1 MASNSP
7 LAAQIVPDATLPT
20 NSIVTPNGNTFTI
33 DGGTAAGGNLFHSFR
48 EFSVSTGN
56 TAFFNN
62 ASTVENIITR
72 VTGGQISNIDGL
84 IRANGKANLFL
95 INPSGLI
102 FGPNAK
108 LDIGGSFIGST
119 GDSIRFTDGNVF
131 NATNP
136 NAPPLLTVNVPIG
149 LQYGSNPGDIRVQGG
164 GHDLIQPQLSPFII
178 GQIKGLQV
186 QNGQTLALVGGNV
199 ILEGGVLTAESGQI
213 ELGGVADG
221 EVSLSSTVTGWTLG
235 YDSIKNFRDI
245 RLLSLSAADTSGA
258 PGGSI
263 RVSGRNLEMRDG
275 SVLHIQNQGSQP
287 GGDILLNLSGS
298 LEAFGIPNTT
308 KPSILATSL
317 INETVGAGNSGRIK
331 ISAGRVVFQ
340 AGAQMSTPTY
350 TTGAS
355 GDIIVTASESIQVAG
370 TQVDPSGGPVVSLI
384 SPASF
389 GAGKAG
395 NLTLS
400 TKLLQILDGALV
412 SSLTLGTGSGGNVVV
427 NATESIEIIGSSPNF
442 SGSNLSAST
451 FNAGNAGNI
460 TVNTARL
467 VLRDGG
473 RVDAN
478 TIASGNAG
486 NVTVNASDSVEISG
500 TVRSQ
505 NLITPSQVG
514 SAANTPDPALQ
525 QFLGLPP
532 IPSGSPGD
540 VTINTPVL
548 PVSDGALV
556 TVQNVGTGNA
566 GNLQIRANSI
576 FLNSGGGITASTAS
590 GEGGNLSLRVGSL
603 QLRNNS
609 QINAEAGGTG
619 NGGNVT
625 LNTDTLAVLENSR
638 INANA
643 FQGAGGNIAIN
654 TQGIYVAPNSRI
666 TASSQLGVAGAVQI
680 NNPEASPN
688 AGLVNLPENV
698 SDTSDQIQV
707 GCAAQQ
713 GNSFTLTGRGGLPE
727 NPTTTLSA
735 PTVWRD
741 LQDFASGNLS
751 NQGNRSSAAI
761 PASSSL
767 PASSSISPRDR
778 IVEATGWII
787 NPSGQVELVAHLP
800 QATPSPSAFRVP
812 QCGDLRN

>member
-1 MASNSP
+1 MFSNQMRCLFQLKFACACFTVICWASNKP
-7 LAAQIVPDATLPT
+7 IAAQIVPDATLPT

-48 EFSVSTGN
+48 EFSVPTGN

-62 ASTVENIITR
+62 APTIDNIITR

-84 IRANGKANLFL
+84 IRANGKANLFI

-102 FGPNAK
+102 FGANAK

-119 GDSIRFTDGNVF
+119 ADSIRFADGSVF
-131 NATNP
+131 SATNP

-149 LQYGSNPGDIRVQGG
+149 LQYGSNPGDIRVRGG

-186 QNGQTLALVGGNV
+186 QNGHTLALVGGNV
-199 ILEGGVLTAESGQI
+199 FLEGGVLTADSGRI

-221 EVSLSSTVTGWTLG
+221 EVSLSSTVTSWTLG

-287 GGDILLNLSGS
+287 GGDILVNLSGS

-317 INETVGAGNSGRIK
+317 INETVGAGNSGNIT
-331 ISAGRVVFQ
+331 ISAGRVIFQ
-340 AGAQMSTPTY
+340 SGAQMSTPAY

-427 NATESIEIIGSSPNF
+427 NATDSIEIIGSSPNF

-467 VLRDGG
+467 VVRDGG

-486 NVTVNASDSVEISG
+486 NVTVNASESVEISG
-500 TVRSQ
+500 TVRSP

-514 SAANTPDPALQ
+514 SAANTPDPVLQ

-532 IPSGSPGD
+532 IPSGSPGN

-548 PVSDGALV
+548 RVSDGALV

-576 FLNSGGGITASTAS
+576 ELNNGGGITASTAS
-590 GEGGNLSLRVGSL
+590 GEG
-603 QLRNNS
+603 
-609 QINAEAGGTG
+609 
-619 NGGNVT
+619 
-625 LNTDTLAVLENSR
+625 
-638 INANA
+638 
-643 FQGAGGNIAIN
+643 
-654 TQGIYVAPNSRI
+654 
-666 TASSQLGVAGAVQI
+666 
-680 NNPEASPN
+680 
-688 AGLVNLPENV
+688 
-698 SDTSDQIQV
+698 
-707 GCAAQQ
+707 
-713 GNSFTLTGRGGLPE
+713 
-727 NPTTTLSA
+727 
-735 PTVWRD
+735 
-741 LQDFASGNLS
+741 
-751 NQGNRSSAAI
+751 
-761 PASSSL
+761 
-767 PASSSISPRDR
+767 
-778 IVEATGWII
+778 
-787 NPSGQVELVAHLP
+787 
-800 QATPSPSAFRVP
+800 
-812 QCGDLRN
+812 